1 MTGHG
6 AKFGRKQEQ
15 AIVALLMER
24 NIEEAARSASI
35 GTKTLMRWMQIP
47 EFKEAYLAAR
57 RDVLSQA
64 IARLQQ
70 NAGAAASTLL
80 KIMVDKDAPAA
91 SRVRAADRV
100 FEHAAKG
107 LELEDLQV
115 RVQRLEQKLRGRDA
129 QSGLSKEEKK
139 A

>member
-6 AKFGRKQEQ
+6 AKFGRKKEQ
-15 AIVALLMER
+15 AIVALLSQR
-24 NIEEAARSASI
+24 NIEEAARVAGI

-47 EFKEAYLAAR
+47 EFKEAYRKAR
-57 RDVLSQA
+57 RDTFSQA

-70 NAGAAASTLL
+70 HCGAAASTLL
-80 KIMVDKDAPAA
+80 TIMADPKTPAA

-100 FEHAAKG
+100 FEHAAHG
-107 LELEDLQV
+107 FELEDLQV
-115 RVQRLEQKLRGRDA
+115 RLQRLEENLAERNDWPQA
-129 QSGLSKEEKK
+129 